1 MFKKNT
7 TIFNKIFTLIVLL
20 SVISGAVI
28 VTVTVVQYNKYL
40 ENDLIRHNEL
50 FAQLAT
56 RSIESGYF
64 IEHIPFETLKQITE
78 SEDILFLWVVKP
90 NGEIYLADDYKMWG
104 KRIKDDSIGTR
115 ELVIKD
121 SIFSKTGEKI
131 KLIVYPLKIGK
142 QEEQWVLYLG
152 VSLKPLIDCRNRM
165 IVINLISFIMIIIFV
180 TAFSIYLTKSITN
193 PIFELRD
200 AAEKIAKG
208 NLNIK
213 IKSKSKDE
221 IGQLAESFNKMVY
234 NVKKSKK
241 ELKEYNKQLQ
251 KKINEKTKEL
261 QNVNVILEKKVR
273 ERTKELEKA
282 KKNLNKKVEERTGDL
297 KNSKNEL
304 EKAKKDLEQ
313 KNKEL
318 EQTLDDFYTMRL
330 TMQKE
335 MEKGQIKK
343 ENKNIKKRLDKL
355 RGIKQYKNK
364 K

>member
-1 MFKKNT
+1 MFKRNT

-20 SVISGAVI
+20 SIISGALI

-40 ENDLIRHNEL
+40 ENDLIRHNEVL
-50 FAQLAT
+50 AQLAA

-64 IEHIPFETLKQITE
+64 IEHIPFETLKQIIE

-152 VSLKPLIDCRNRM
+152 VSLKPLVDYRSRM
-165 IVINLISFIMIIIFV
+165 IVISLISFIIIIIFV

-200 AAEKIAKG
+200 AAGKLSEG
-208 NLNIK
+208 NFNIK
-213 IKSKSKDE
+213 IKLKSKDE
-221 IGQLAESFNKMVY
+221 IGQLANSFNEMAL
-234 NVKKSKK
+234 
-241 ELKEYNKQLQ
+241 ELKKLKAE
-251 KKINEKTKEL
+251 
-261 QNVNVILEKKVR
+261 LEKYSKNLEGQVKR
-273 ERTKELEKA
+273 RTKEIES
-282 KKNLNKKVEERTGDL
+282 KVY
-297 KNSKNEL
+297 EL
-304 EKAKKDLEQ
+304 EKFNRVTIGRELRMVELKKRI
-313 KNKEL
+313 KEL
-318 EQTLDDFYTMRL
+318 E
-330 TMQKE
+330 
-335 MEKGQIKK
+335 EKLKK
-343 ENKNIKKRLDKL
+343 
-355 RGIKQYKNK
+355 
-364 K
+364 

>member
-1 MFKKNT
+1 MFKRNT

-20 SVISGAVI
+20 SIISGALI

-40 ENDLIRHNEL
+40 ENDLIRHNEVL
-50 FAQLAT
+50 AQLAA

-64 IEHIPFETLKQITE
+64 IEYIPFETLKQIIE

-152 VSLKPLIDCRNRM
+152 VSLKPLVDYRSRM
-165 IVINLISFIMIIIFV
+165 IVISLISFIIIIIFV

-200 AAEKIAKG
+200 AAGKLSEG
-208 NLNIK
+208 NFNIK
-213 IKSKSKDE
+213 IKLKSKDE
-221 IGQLAESFNKMVY
+221 IGQLANSFNEMAL
-234 NVKKSKK
+234 
-241 ELKEYNKQLQ
+241 ELKKLKAE
-251 KKINEKTKEL
+251 
-261 QNVNVILEKKVR
+261 LEKYSKNLEGQVKR
-273 ERTKELEKA
+273 RTKEIES
-282 KKNLNKKVEERTGDL
+282 KVY
-297 KNSKNEL
+297 EL
-304 EKAKKDLEQ
+304 EKFNRITIGRELRMVELKKRI
-313 KNKEL
+313 KEL
-318 EQTLDDFYTMRL
+318 E
-330 TMQKE
+330 
-335 MEKGQIKK
+335 EKLKK
-343 ENKNIKKRLDKL
+343 
-355 RGIKQYKNK
+355 
-364 K
+364 